1 MTSKCLKLS
10 NGSEIWTKN
19 GKVHRD
25 DGYAIFNAK
34 TKKVSFYLNGEC
46 ISLSK
51 WHKYANISPKEKTLL
66 LLKYSKME
74 NNYE

>member
-10 NGSEIWTKN
+10 NGSEIWTKD
-19 GKVHRD
+19 GKIHRD

-34 TKKVSFYLNGEC
+34 TKKASFYLNGER

-51 WHKYANISPKEKTLL
+51 WHKYANISSKEKTFLF
-66 LLKYSKME
+66 LKYSEME
-74 NNYE
+74 INYE